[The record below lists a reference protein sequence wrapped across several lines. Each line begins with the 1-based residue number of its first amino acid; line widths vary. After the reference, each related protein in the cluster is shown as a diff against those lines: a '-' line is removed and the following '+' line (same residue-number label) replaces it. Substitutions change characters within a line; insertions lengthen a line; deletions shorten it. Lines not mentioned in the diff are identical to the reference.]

1 MKKRSLC
8 VLLAALTVVVFGQTV
23 TSAADN
29 DTFSRFIKPMTNPVY
44 FDDARNETY
53 IHLFHAYQRL
63 PNRIKTT
70 LGRVPLDGDL
80 RLTALRINYAI
91 NERFSIVAAKDGYTN
106 FNPANTLEH
115 EEGWGDIA
123 AGAKYALLYRPENE
137 FILSAK
143 VLLELSQGSR
153 DVYQGNGH
161 GNIAPSLTFLK
172 GYGKF
177 QLCGMVGG
185 LIPFSNHDESTM
197 AFDSWHVSYNIMN
210 RLFPLLELN
219 HFWVVRQAERDE
231 LVARIARFEGG
242 DVVNL
247 GSNRGMENRH
257 QVSAAAGMRIRCMK
271 NLDMGFAYE
280 FPLTDKNTSLMK
292 DRFNFDIVVHLIA
305 GVSAKHIQSEQAGRA
320 LPACLP

>member
-1 MKKRSLC
+1 MKRRSVFILC
-8 VLLAALTVVVFGQTV
+8 AALGVLWCGRT
-23 TSAADN
+23 TSSAGDN
-29 DTFSRFIKPMTNPVY
+29 ETFSRFIKPMTNPVY

-53 IHLFHAYQRL
+53 IHVFHAHQRL
-63 PNRIKTT
+63 PNKIKTT

-91 NERFSIVAAKDGYTN
+91 NERFSLVAAKDGYIN
-106 FNPANTLEH
+106 FNPDNTLEH

-123 AGAKYALLYRPENE
+123 AGAKYALLYQPENE
-137 FILSAK
+137 FILSGK
-143 VLLELSQGSR
+143 VLFELSQGSR

-161 GNIAPSLTFLK
+161 GNVAPSLTFLK
-172 GYGKF
+172 GLGNV
-177 QLCGMVGG
+177 QVCGTAGAV
-185 LIPFSNHDESTM
+185 IPFSNHDESTM
-197 AFDSWHVSYNIMN
+197 LYDSWHVSYNIMN

-257 QVSAAAGMRIRCMK
+257 QVSVAAGMRIRCMK

-280 FPLTDKNTSLMK
+280 VPVTDKNASLMK
-292 DRFNFDIVVHLIA
+292 DRLNLDIVLHF
-305 GVSAKHIQSEQAGRA
+305 
-320 LPACLP
+320 

>member
-1 MKKRSLC
+1 MRN
-8 VLLAALTVVVFGQTV
+8 VVFAILIGLYGVCCSAVAHASDDNGTV
-23 TSAADN
+23 
-29 DTFSRFIKPMTNPVY
+29 FSRFIKPMTNPVY

-53 IHLFHAYQRL
+53 VHIFHAHQRL
-63 PNRIKTT
+63 PNKIKTT

-91 NERFSIVAAKDGYTN
+91 NERFSLVAAKDGYIN
-106 FNPANTLEH
+106 FNPDNTLEH

-123 AGAKYALLYRPENE
+123 AGVKYALLYQPEHE
-137 FILSAK
+137 FILSGK
-143 VLLELSQGSR
+143 VLFELSQGSR

-161 GNIAPSLTFLK
+161 GNVAPSLTFLK
-172 GYGKF
+172 GYNKI
-177 QLCGMVGG
+177 QLSGMVGG

-197 AFDSWHVSYNIMN
+197 VFDSWHVSYNIMN

-219 HFWVVRQAERDE
+219 HYWVVRQAERDE

-257 QVSAAAGMRIRCMK
+257 QVSVAAGMRIRCMK

-280 FPLTDKNTSLMK
+280 VPMTDKNASLMK
-292 DRFNFDIVVHLIA
+292 DRLNFDMVIHF
-305 GVSAKHIQSEQAGRA
+305 
-320 LPACLP
+320 